1 MKLRTKTGALAAL
14 LLLLAACQPSASPT
28 DSAAPSAA
36 ESGAASEAAS
46 GAPSEAAELTLTT
59 VETAAGT
66 SLAGRDGLTLYVQ
79 IEEEGGTIVCV
90 DDCLTNW
97 PPLIEPVAAGADADG
112 SLLGTIERPEGT
124 TQATYNGFPL
134 YYFAGDTAE
143 GDANGEGLGGVWF
156 IANPGGE
163 FGP

>member
-1 MKLRTKTGALAAL
+1 MSVVGE
-14 LLLLAACQPSASPT
+14 PHP
-28 DSAAPSAA
+28 SAAPSAA
-36 ESGAASEAAS
+36 ESVAASEAA
-46 GAPSEAAELTLTT
+46 GTAPSEAGGLTLTV

-90 DDCLTNW
+90 EDCLTNW

-124 TQATYNGFPL
+124 QATYNGFPL
-134 YYFAGDTAE
+134 YYFAGDSAE

>member
-1 MKLRTKTGALAAL
+1 V
-14 LLLLAACQPSASPT
+14 
-28 DSAAPSAA
+28 
-36 ESGAASEAAS
+36 
-46 GAPSEAAELTLTT
+46 APSEAAGLELTV

-66 SLAGRDGLTLYVQ
+66 SLAGRDGLTLYIQ

-97 PPLIEPVAAGADADG
+97 PPLTEPVVAGADADG
-112 SLLGTIERPEGT
+112 SLLGTIERPDGA

-134 YYFAGDTAE
+134 YYFAGDDAE

-163 FGP
+163 FGPS

>member
-1 MKLRTKTGALAAL
+1 VKHRNLTGALAGL
-14 LLLLAACQPSASPT
+14 LLLLAACQPSASPR
-28 DSAAPSAA
+28 DSAAPS
-36 ESGAASEAAS
+36 EAASEAAS
-46 GAPSEAAELTLTT
+46 VAPSEAAGLELTV

-66 SLAGRDGLTLYVQ
+66 SLAGRDGLTLYIQ

-97 PPLIEPVAAGADADG
+97 PPLTEPVVAGADADG
-112 SLLGTIERPEGT
+112 SLLGTIERPDGA

-134 YYFAGDTAE
+134 YYFAGDDAE

-163 FGP
+163 FGPS

>member
-1 MKLRTKTGALAAL
+1 VKFRNMTGALAAL

-28 DSAAPSAA
+28 DSAAPS
-36 ESGAASEAAS
+36 EAASEAAS
-46 GAPSEAAELTLTT
+46 AAPSEAAGLTLTT

-79 IEEEGGTIVCV
+79 IEEEGGNIVCV

-97 PPLIEPVAAGADADG
+97 PPLTEPVTAGADADG

-134 YYFAGDTAE
+134 YYFAGDSAE
-143 GDANGEGLGGVWF
+143 GDAEGEGLGGVWF

>member
-1 MKLRTKTGALAAL
+1 MKYRNMTGVLAGL

-28 DSAAPSAA
+28 DGSA
-36 ESGAASEAAS
+36 
-46 GAPSEAAELTLTT
+46 APSEAASAPASEGAAPSEAAGVTLTV

-66 SLAGRDGLTLYVQ
+66 SLAGADGLTLYVQ

-97 PPLIEPVAAGADADG
+97 PPLTETVDAGDADA
-112 SLLGTIERPEGT
+112 SLLGTIERPDGA

-134 YYFAGDTAE
+134 YYFAGDSAE
-143 GDANGEGLGGVWF
+143 GDSNGEGLGGVWF
-156 IANPGGE
+156 IANPSGE
-163 FGP
+163 FGTS